1 MEPITLIEALGSV
14 SVQNRRLDESN
25 AFDAALSEFLFKWNL
40 KSRGMSESDIE
51 SLWRQHTG
59 G

>member
-1 MEPITLIEALGSV
+1 MEPITLIEDLGSV
-14 SVQNRRLDESN
+14 SVQNRRLDRSN
-25 AFDAALSEFLFKWNL
+25 AFEAALWEFLFRWNL
-40 KSRGMSESDIE
+40 KARGMSESDIE